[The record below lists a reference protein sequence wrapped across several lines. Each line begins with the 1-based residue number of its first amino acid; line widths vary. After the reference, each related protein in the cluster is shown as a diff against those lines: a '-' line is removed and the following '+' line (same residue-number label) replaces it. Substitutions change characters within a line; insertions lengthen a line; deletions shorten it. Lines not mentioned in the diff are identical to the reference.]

1 MTEAVTSLKAQLAA
15 ARSACMQDAE
25 SKNRPKYV
33 QAGMQTDALVCMHVE
48 EASQTEDTGDATKM
62 IHMTVSPKPN
72 SPANARRLSSTVLR
86 TPSTKGLQTP
96 VLVHLE
102 ASDLFQ
108 LEPCNL
114 FHVGASGRTRGAE
127 DCQTYAG
134 VGAGAAAALGEDV
147 ISMVLKLDLNLADVK
162 DATDF
167 MKEVHADVV
176 WAAGLDPSKVVL
188 SHILFAV
195 YVRFHTLLA
204 AYICLCMCLCQR

>member
-147 ISMVLKLDLNLADVK
+147 ISMVLKLDLNLADVN
-162 DATDF
+162 DATAF

-195 YVRFHTLLA
+195 YVRFQTLLA